1 MRRRDFLKLGTSGLT
16 GLAMGAGSLSKIA
29 PIVSSHN
36 SRGDLALKKGFMLD
50 TFPSGG
56 EYSLL
61 QKFQMLRDAGF
72 DGVEPP
78 SGLDRTEVLQAKEE
92 TGLEIPGVVVSTHWT
107 HPLSSPDPE
116 VRQKGRDGVET
127 ALRDAHAYGAKTIL
141 LVPGLVNEENSYDQV
156 YRRSQEE
163 IRKFIPL
170 AEELNVVIA
179 IENVWNHFL
188 LSPLEAAQYVDD
200 FDSPWI
206 GWYFDIGNIVN
217 YGWPEQWIRILGERI
232 KMIHLKEFSR
242 EKRDAEGL
250 WKGFNVNYLEGDNN
264 WPEIAAALKEIGY
277 SGYGIAEPPYKDP
290 DTPAEEWLEEIIAG
304 RMDEIT
310 SM

>member
-1 MRRRDFLKLGTSGLT
+1 MQRRDFLKLSTSGIA

-29 PIVSSHN
+29 PIIAPDN
-36 SRGDLALKKGFMLD
+36 SRSDLALKKGFMLD
-50 TFPSGG
+50 TFPTGR
-56 EYSLL
+56 EYTLL
-61 QKFQMLRDAGF
+61 QQFQMLRDADF

-78 SGLDRTEVLQAKEE
+78 SGLDRAKVLQAKKE
-92 TGLEIPGVVVSTHWT
+92 TGLDIPSVVVSTHWEY
-107 HPLSSPDPE
+107 PLSSPDPE
-116 VRQKGRDGVET
+116 VRKKGREGVET
-127 ALRDAHAYGAKTIL
+127 ALRDAHAYGATTIL
-141 LVPGLVNEENSYDQV
+141 LVPGRVSEDISYKQV
-156 YRRSQEE
+156 YHRSQEE
-163 IRKFIPL
+163 IRTFLPL

-179 IENVWNHFL
+179 IENVWNDFL

-200 FDSPWI
+200 FDSPWL

-242 EKRDAEGL
+242 KKRDAEGL

-290 DTPAEEWLEEIIAG
+290 NVPDKEWLATMISDRMSEIFL
-304 RMDEIT
+304 M
-310 SM
+310 